1 MGMVNLFLHVCQHPN
16 LPDARADALLLD
28 TIVGHFS
35 YLEHSTGAEPG
46 STLARKLVAHVRS
59 RIERAQKGAK
69 RASAFQPAK
78 VTPYQSNRVPDDSN
92 LFPPPPDPISEPNL
106 YDMSAFDVSA
116 RSMLMPSRRNSK
128 ELTIDSLSI

>member
-78 VTPYQSNRVPDDSN
+78 VTPYQSNRAADSN
-92 LFPPPPDPISEPNL
+92 LLPPPPDPMSEPNV
-106 YDMSAFDVSA
+106 YDMSVFDVSA
-116 RSMLMPSRRNSK
+116 LLLIPSRWNSR
-128 ELTIDSLSI
+128 ELTMDSLSI

>member
-78 VTPYQSNRVPDDSN
+78 VTPYQSDRAAASN
-92 LFPPPPDPISEPNL
+92 LSPPPPDPISEPNL
-106 YDMSAFDVSA
+106 YDMSVFDVSA
-116 RSMLMPSRRNSK
+116 LLLIPSRWNSR
-128 ELTIDSLSI
+128 ELTMDSLSI

>member
-78 VTPYQSNRVPDDSN
+78 VTPYQSNRAADSN

-106 YDMSAFDVSA
+106 YDMSVFDVSA
-116 RSMLMPSRRNSK
+116 LLLIPSRWNSR
-128 ELTIDSLSI
+128 ELTMDSLSI

>member
-69 RASAFQPAK
+69 RASAFQSAK
-78 VTPYQSNRVPDDSN
+78 VTPYQSDRAADSN
-92 LFPPPPDPISEPNL
+92 LSPPPPDPISEPNL
-106 YDMSAFDVSA
+106 YDMSVFDVSA
-116 RSMLMPSRRNSK
+116 LLLIPSRWNSR
-128 ELTIDSLSI
+128 ELTMDSLSI